1 MPIERNTNLGNINI
15 SEDAIATLAG
25 GIVAEC
31 YGVVGMASQKLL
43 KDGLAELLKRENYS
57 KGIIVRKIDEKY
69 ELDLFI
75 VISFGVK
82 ISEVVTEV
90 QKKVKYE
97 LERSL
102 DIAFNAVNVYVQG
115 IKINE

>member
-25 GIVAEC
+25 GVVAEC
-31 YGVVGMASQKLL
+31 YGVVGMASQKIL

-57 KGIIVRKIDEKY
+57 KGIVVRKLEDKY

-102 DIAFNAVNVYVQG
+102 DISFNAVNVYVQG